1 MLILVLML
9 VIGLF
14 AAIWGFLMCFL
25 PTQWDRLTEAISF
38 APHWTQPSTKR
49 LNPATRFVNRI
60 AGLAIFGVG
69 SWFTY
74 FAVSEIYLVLMRHA
88 AITPAAPISGTTA
101 RQPMPLAIVALSAFV
116 IAAGVLMALF
126 PAQAITVLE
135 RVWPSGRSMK
145 PSAAPKVNLF
155 VRLCGIFFAFLAM
168 MSLIRYIGG

>member
-38 APHWTQPSTKR
+38 ASHWTQPSTRR
-49 LNPATRFVNRI
+49 LNPATQFVNQI
-60 AGLAIFGVG
+60 AGFAIFGVG

-74 FAVSEIYLVLMRHA
+74 AAVSEIYLVLIRHK
-88 AITPAAPISGTTA
+88 AIIPAPPISGTTA
-101 RQPMPLAIVALSAFV
+101 RQPMPMAIVALAAFV
-116 IAAGVLMALF
+116 IVAGVSMALF
-126 PAQAITVLE
+126 PAQAITILQ
-135 RVWPSGRSMK
+135 RLWPSGRSMTQ
-145 PSAAPKVNLF
+145 SAAPKVKLF

-168 MSLIRYIGG
+168 MSLLH